1 MKVVVLNRYFHPDES
16 ATSRMVSSLA
26 FGLAGRGWEV
36 HAVSSRQLL
45 GAPEAALPPRDEF
58 GGVTIHRIWTS
69 RFGRRSI
76 IGRVLDYSTY
86 YVSALGWMLRHA
98 RRSDLL
104 IVATDPPLLS
114 VLAWFAAMFTGAIRV
129 NWLHDLYPEVAA
141 GMGIAIPRA
150 GYRVLQWLRD
160 RSLRSAAMNVAIG
173 ERMASYVESRR
184 VRREL
189 ISVIHNWSHGDQI
202 RPVAPVDNALRQ
214 QWGFCD
220 KFVVGYS
227 GNMGR
232 GHDFSTILKAAQLLQ
247 GEKDVAFV
255 FIGAGQQLASIE
267 TQAKEMGLSN
277 IALHPYQAPDRL
289 SESLSVPDFHI
300 VSLKPSLE
308 AFMVPCKFYGVAA
321 AGRPAIYIGDTT
333 GEIPAILK
341 AEDCGHAVPMGDAE
355 GLAECILSLKRSPQH
370 AARWAGNARNALEQR
385 FDCRLAVGRWDAVLG
400 RLVAPKS
407 LGFPQPVKA
416 EE

>member
-26 FGLAGRGWEV
+26 FGLADRGWEV

-45 GAPEAALPPRDEF
+45 GAPDAALAPHEEA
-58 GGVTIHRIWTS
+58 GGIKIHRIWTS

-76 IGRVLDYSTY
+76 VGRVLDYLTY
-86 YVSALGWMLRHA
+86 YTSALAWMLRHA

-141 GMGIAIPRA
+141 GMGIAIPRP
-150 GYRVLQWLRD
+150 GYRILQWLRD
-160 RSLRSAAMNVAIG
+160 RSMRTAALNVAIG
-173 ERMASYVESRR
+173 DRMARYVERR
-184 VRREL
+184 GVRQER
-189 ISVIHNWSHGDQI
+189 ITVIHNWSHGDQI
-202 RPVAPVDNALRQ
+202 RPVAASDNALRQ
-214 QWGFCD
+214 EWGLSG

-232 GHDFSTILKAAQLLQ
+232 GHDFSTILGAAKLLQ
-247 GEKDVAFV
+247 ADKDVAFV
-255 FIGAGQQLASIE
+255 FIGAGQQLAPIE
-267 TQAKEMGLSN
+267 ARAKDMGLGN
-277 IALHPYQAPDRL
+277 IILHPYQAPSRL
-289 SESLSVPDFHI
+289 SESLSVPDVHI

-308 AFMVPCKFYGVAA
+308 NFMVPCKFYGVAA
-321 AGRPAIYIGDTT
+321 AGRPAIYIGDTA

-341 AEDCGHAVPMGDAE
+341 GEDCGHAVPLGGVE
-355 GLAECILSLKRSPQH
+355 GLSECILALKQSPEH
-370 AARWAGNARNALEQR
+370 AARWGTNARNALERR
-385 FDCRLAVGRWDAVLG
+385 FDYRFAVERWSAVLG
-400 RLVAPKS
+400 RLAAPQS
-407 LGFPQPVKA
+407 LSFPQPVEA